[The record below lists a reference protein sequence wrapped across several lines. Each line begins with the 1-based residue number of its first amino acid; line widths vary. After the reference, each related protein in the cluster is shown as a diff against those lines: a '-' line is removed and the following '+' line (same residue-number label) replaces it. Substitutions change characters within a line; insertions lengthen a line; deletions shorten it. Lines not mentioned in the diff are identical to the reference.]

1 MKNARKIETNAQQ
14 PAKIKNSF
22 VGSPLNSLSV
32 AIGNTVTTVKKEIQ
46 LAEVG
51 KKTILWLT
59 ISGIYSQ
66 TTAPIET
73 P

>member
-22 VGSPLNSLSV
+22 AGSPLKSLSV
-32 AIGNTVTTVKKEIQ
+32 AIGNTVATVKKEIQ

-51 KKTILWLT
+51 KKTIV
-59 ISGIYSQ
+59 
-66 TTAPIET
+66 
-73 P
+73 